1 MNQAPVS
8 IAHEQVI
15 TSCNKT
21 RWSFT
26 EVKKLYPKTKLETL
40 RKKSKNQLGK
50 KLINGD
56 SEESKTL
63 PARRKIKEYLSKSI
77 SL

>member
-26 EVKKLYPKTKLETL
+26 EVKELYPKTKLETL
-40 RKKSKNQLGK
+40 RKNQR
-50 KLINGD
+50 N
-56 SEESKTL
+56 S
-63 PARRKIKEYLSKSI
+63 
-77 SL
+77 